1 MTQGVLN
8 SVLSGCIIANQFA
21 PKVHELRIFKTS
33 DGIKKHYSSNQ
44 KLSQEIWVFE
54 INRSFPTSKSQS
66 FLDDLGGPQHCR
78 PCICQSFSASF
89 HRRGAEG

>member
-33 DGIKKHYSSNQ
+33 DSIKKHYSRSQ
-44 KLSQEIWVFE
+44 KLSQDIWVFKTYPF
-54 INRSFPTSKSQS
+54 FPTNRSQS
-66 FLDDLGGPQHCR
+66 FLDDLEDPQNCTQ
-78 PCICQSFSASF
+78 CICQSFSASF
-89 HRRGAEG
+89 HRGGAED